1 VTETDPT
8 LPVFGVGTLEDAVT
22 NGLSASRAAAI
33 AAAACAMLA
42 VLIATIGLYGVV
54 AASVTERTREI
65 GIRLALGSTP
75 HGVVRYV
82 MAMGFRLGACG
93 LVFGLAGALVLARA
107 MAQLLLGVAVFD
119 PVTFTVVPVGL
130 SVVVLA
136 ATYLPAR
143 RAVKLE
149 PMTTLRTD

>member
-1 VTETDPT
+1 
-8 LPVFGVGTLEDAVT
+8 
-22 NGLSASRAAAI
+22 
-33 AAAACAMLA
+33 
-42 VLIATIGLYGVV
+42 
-54 AASVTERTREI
+54 
-65 GIRLALGSTP
+65 
-75 HGVVRYV
+75 
-82 MAMGFRLGACG
+82 
-93 LVFGLAGALVLARA
+93 